1 MIGQQSPCIA
11 TGLCCLQNIPKPIK
25 KITPVLIVIEN
36 PSSGDPS
43 NDYVMQCPWG
53 IYACFSWHIFSVQ
66 KEILTSQ
73 INVKPGFR
81 VSGHIGRKL

>member
-1 MIGQQSPCIA
+1 MEMIGQQSPCIA

-43 NDYVMQCPWG
+43 NDYVMQCPWYLCVLFLAYLLCTEG
-53 IYACFSWHIFSVQ
+53 NTYESNQC
-66 KEILTSQ
+66 
-73 INVKPGFR
+73 
-81 VSGHIGRKL
+81 